1 MLFYYIGKCE
11 VVYND
16 VLVIFVFNNNFFKC
30 IIYNMDYF
38 DKKHMPETLLSVL
51 FVIYLVMGYRM
62 PETVAVLIDSTIG
75 KIVVVLA
82 ALMLFGYSNPVL
94 GVLALLVAYQMIKG
108 ASVKTGMA
116 GLEEYYP
123 TEAKKWSPFTSTH
136 QFPYTLEQEVVKNM
150 TTQTFNT
157 EYVKAP
163 YRPTLDDTHD
173 ASYLSA

>member
-1 MLFYYIGKCE
+1 
-11 VVYND
+11 
-16 VLVIFVFNNNFFKC
+16 
-30 IIYNMDYF
+30 MDYF
-38 DKKHMPETLLSVL
+38 DKKHMPELLLSVL
-51 FVIYLVMGYRM
+51 FVIYLVMGYKM
-62 PETVAVLIDSTIG
+62 PQAVAVMIDSTAG

-82 ALMLFGYSNPVL
+82 ALMLFAYSNPVL
-94 GVLALLVAYQMIKG
+94 GVLALLVAYQMIKN

-123 TEAKKWSPFTSTH
+123 TEAKKWSPFTPTH

-150 TTQTFNT
+150 TTQKFNT

-173 ASYLSA
+173 ASPLSS